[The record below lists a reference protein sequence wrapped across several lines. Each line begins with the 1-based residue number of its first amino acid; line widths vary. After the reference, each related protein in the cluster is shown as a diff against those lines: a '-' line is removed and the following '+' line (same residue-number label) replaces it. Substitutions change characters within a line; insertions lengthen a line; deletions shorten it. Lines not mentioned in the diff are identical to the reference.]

1 MDKNKHTAILL
12 ATYNGENFIKEQLN
26 SLYSQTCK
34 DWTLY
39 VHDDGSTDNT
49 ATVLREFSLGNSN
62 MTIMDYPKMGN
73 PKDNFMSMLEKVD
86 ADYYLFCDQDDRWVS
101 DKIEKEMNH
110 IHLLEEKNPG
120 KPVLVFS
127 DLYVADR
134 RLNILSNSMWE
145 HGGIRPELLKDFSL
159 GGAFQYVTGC
169 TMMFNRKAKECII
182 YPAPKATMHDT
193 WAVLCILRQG
203 GIVSAVYKPLVY
215 YRQHGDNTLGASN
228 RSHRRLIHKLRNIR
242 HIWYHD
248 RNHWEMLKELGY
260 GSFAKFLYYKY
271 LIIPKYFI
279 NIKLFS

>member
-110 IHLLEEKNPG
+110 MHLLEEKNPG

-127 DLYVADR
+127 DLYVTDK

-169 TMMFNRKAKECII
+169 TMLFNKEAKKAALSHP
-182 YPAPKATMHDT
+182 YAKATMHDIWIT
-193 WAVLCILRQG
+193 LCVLKEK
-203 GIVSAVYKPLVY
+203 GIVSGIYEPLVY
-215 YRQHGDNTLGASN
+215 YRQHESNTLGAS
-228 RSHRRLIHKLRNIR
+228 
-242 HIWYHD
+242 
-248 RNHWEMLKELGY
+248 HWEQYGWLKKFLRIRYIVSRDIKHWRMLHVLNY
-260 GSFAKFLYYKY
+260 GTYSKFLYNKY
-271 LIIPKYFI
+271 IKRRFI
-279 NIKLFS
+279 TK